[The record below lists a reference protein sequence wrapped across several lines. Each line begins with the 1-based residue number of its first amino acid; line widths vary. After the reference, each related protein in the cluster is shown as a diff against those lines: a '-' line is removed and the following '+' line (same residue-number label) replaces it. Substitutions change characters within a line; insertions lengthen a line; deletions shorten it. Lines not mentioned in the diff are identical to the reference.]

1 MSAHGNLMDVMCLG
15 HLQDVMKTSDG
26 FFIGMEYGDIGYN
39 AFLGQPNPGDIGRQ
53 FSRGTWQALNFTDQK
68 AVVRVAKAKAI
79 DLRIF
84 LPKKGA

>member
-1 MSAHGNLMDVMCLG
+1 MSAHGNLMEVMCLG

-39 AFLGQPNPGDIGRQ
+39 AFLGQPNPGQIGRA
-53 FSRGTWQALNFTDQK
+53 FSRTIWQALEFPDQR
-68 AVVRVAKAKAI
+68 AVARVAKAKAI

-84 LPKKGA
+84 LPKGA